1 MPQTVAPAATATGAK
16 SFPARILGVI
26 FAPRAAYADVAA
38 RPRWLGAMLVVLLVT
53 GGSTF
58 AFLST
63 EIGKNAMLDQQRQ
76 TMESFGVKLNEQA
89 IQRMEEGAGARPT
102 SARSAR
108 RCSCRSRRSPS
119 PASRS
124 RSSTRCSAATRR
136 FKQVFAIVVY
146 SGVILV
152 ARGDV
157 RAAAR
162 LRARNACRVRRRSSV
177 FLPFLEENS
186 FLARF
191 LGSID
196 LVRVWWFVSLSIG
209 LAVLYRK
216 RTGPIAVTLLVVYAA
231 IALVDRRHPVGAIRS
246 LDVAQE
252 RIHRHRR
259 RARRPAPSSAR
270 TSTSRRTRGCRSRPT

>member
-1 MPQTVAPAATATGAK
+1 MPQTAPPAVSGTAAKG
-16 SFPARILGVI
+16 FPGRILGVI
-26 FAPRAAYADVAA
+26 FAPRATYADVAA
-38 RPRWLGAMLVVLLVT
+38 RPAWLGAMLVVLALT

-89 IQRMEEGAGARPT
+89 MQRMEEGAARAPYFAVI
-102 SARSAR
+102 SQAVFL
-108 RCSCRSRRSPS
+108 PV
-119 PASRS
+119 
-124 RSSTRCSAATRR
+124 AALAVAGIALAVFNALLGGDAR

-146 SGVILV
+146 SGVILSLGAIFV
-152 ARGDV
+152 LPLDYARETM
-157 RAAAR
+157 ASPTT
-162 LRARNACRVRRRSSV
+162 LSV

-196 LVRVWWFVSLSIG
+196 LIRVWWFVSLSIG

-216 RTGPIAVTLLVVYAA
+216 RTGPIAVTMLVVYAV
-231 IALVDRRHPVGAIRS
+231 IALVVAAIQSALSGA
-246 LDVAQE
+246 
-252 RIHRHRR
+252 
-259 RARRPAPSSAR
+259 
-270 TSTSRRTRGCRSRPT
+270 

>member
-1 MPQTVAPAATATGAK
+1 MPQTVPPAVSGTAAK
-16 SFPARILGVI
+16 GFPARILGVI

-38 RPRWLGAMLVVLLVT
+38 RPAWVGAMLVVLVLT

-89 IQRMEEGAGARPT
+89 MQRMEEGAGRAPYFAVI
-102 SARSAR
+102 SQAVFL
-108 RCSCRSRRSPS
+108 PV
-119 PASRS
+119 
-124 RSSTRCSAATRR
+124 AALAVAGIALAVFNALLGGDAR
-136 FKQVFAIVVY
+136 FKQVFAIVVF
-146 SGVILV
+146 SGVILALGAIFV
-152 ARGDV
+152 LPLDYARETMSSPTT
-157 RAAAR
+157 
-162 LRARNACRVRRRSSV
+162 LSV

-196 LVRVWWFVSLSIG
+196 LIRVWWFVSLSIG

-216 RTGPIAVTLLVVYAA
+216 RTGPIAVTMLVVYTV
-231 IALVDRRHPVGAIRS
+231 IALVVAAIQSALSGA
-246 LDVAQE
+246 
-252 RIHRHRR
+252 
-259 RARRPAPSSAR
+259 
-270 TSTSRRTRGCRSRPT
+270 